1 MKTKI
6 SPKVFQEKLT
16 QAIGLQNSGQID
28 TAQNLF
34 LELLKIDPKS
44 SAVLYSLGAIES
56 SKKNFESAHDYIKK
70 LLAISP
76 KFALGHLAMSIIEF
90 NTGKYQESVG
100 SAKKAISIDPKLEA
114 AKAHLETVEVVL
126 KTQVQSGP
134 SASPELTALTSKG
147 IALQNSGDNLG
158 AQEVMISALALDSK
172 NFVALYTL
180 GIISIALG
188 QNDEAVDY
196 FSRAIEFHPTI
207 AQGYHA
213 KGKLLS
219 DLGRY
224 NEALDCYQAGVKV
237 DPSHPGIYINIA
249 ALLQFLNRHKEALT
263 TLHEASEII
272 PDHVML
278 LEGQG
283 ILLTQFKEFKLAA
296 TMFQR
301 ILEVEPHS
309 KKGNSQLMLCRTH
322 DCDWGDYDEIKARI
336 EQGIQDGSRICAPLT
351 FMGMSADV
359 NLVRLATQGYVNEK
373 FTFTNP
379 ALWNGEQYKHPKK
392 RVAFISSDFRIHPVG
407 YLFISMLE
415 KANKSEFELIG
426 ISIGINDQSELW
438 RRYRCAFDQY
448 LDCQTKTNLEIAKI
462 LRALEVDIVID
473 LSGHTEGERLDVLS
487 YRPCPVQMTYLGF
500 PGTLCL
506 PFVDYLITDPRTV
519 PPEFRSAFSEKILEL
534 EHCYLPRDNS
544 VKPTAKA
551 LPKTEYGLP
560 ENDFVFCSF
569 NHNFKI
575 TPSIFARWMQLLI
588 NVPNSVLWLM
598 KLTKDAQSNLLKT
611 ATALGVGEDR
621 IVFAS
626 RVPSLEDHLARYQHA
641 DLFLDTHPYNGHT
654 TVGDSLLCGVPVVT
668 QRGSSFASRV
678 ASSLLHDVGML
689 DNVCDSEESYFQRAL
704 FLAQH
709 PEELLK
715 SKTHLTEVLKTSWP
729 RSDEEQSR
737 EFFDTLKKIGVH
749 Q

>member
-1 MKTKI
+1 MKTKV

-16 QAIGLQNSGQID
+16 HAIGLQNSGQLD
-28 TAQNLF
+28 NAQAIF
-34 LELLKIDPKS
+34 LELLKSDPKN

-56 SKKNFESAHDYIKK
+56 AKKNFATAHEYIKK
-70 LLAISP
+70 LLALSP

-90 NTGKYQESVG
+90 NTGRYPESVT
-100 SAKKAISIDPKLEA
+100 SAKKAISLDSKLEA
-114 AKAHLETVEVVL
+114 AKSHLNTVEVVL
-126 KTQVQSGP
+126 KTQAENGP
-134 SASPELTALTSKG
+134 ETSPEITALTTKG

-158 AQEVMISALALDSK
+158 AREAMLSALELDSK

-188 QNDEAVDY
+188 QNDEAVHY
-196 FSRAIEFHPTI
+196 FSNSIEFHPKI

-213 KGKLLS
+213 KGKLLT

-224 NEALDCYQAGVKV
+224 NEALECYKEGAKV
-237 DPSHPGIYINIA
+237 DPLHSGIYINIA

-263 TLHEASEII
+263 TLHEASELI
-272 PDHVML
+272 PNHVML

-296 TMFQR
+296 NMFQR
-301 ILEVEPHS
+301 ILEVDPDS
-309 KKGNSQLMLCRTH
+309 PKANSQLMLCRTH
-322 DCDWGDYDEIKARI
+322 DCEWDDYEEIKSRI
-336 EQGIQDGSRICAPLT
+336 EKGLQDGTRICAPLT
-351 FMGMSADV
+351 FMGMSGDV
-359 NLVRLATQGYVNEK
+359 EMVRKATQGYVNEK
-373 FTFTNP
+373 FNFNNTP
-379 ALWNGEQYKHPKK
+379 IWKGEQYKHPKK

-415 KANKSEFELIG
+415 KANKAEFELIG

-438 RRYRCAFDQY
+438 KRYRCAFDQY
-448 LDCQTKTNLEIAKI
+448 LDCQTKTNIEIARI

-519 PPEFRSAFSEKILEL
+519 PVEYRHAFSEKILEL

-544 VKPTAKA
+544 VKPSAQA
-551 LPKTEYGLP
+551 LPKSEYGLP
-560 ENDFVFCSF
+560 EDGFVFCSF

-575 TPSIFARWMQLLI
+575 TPSIFGRWMDLLK
-588 NVPNSVLWLM
+588 NVPNSLLWLM
-598 KLTKDAQSNLLKT
+598 KLTKEAQSNLLK
-611 ATALGVGEDR
+611 AAQAHGVGEDR

-626 RVPSLEDHLARYQHA
+626 RVPKLEDHLARYQHA

-678 ASSLLHDVGML
+678 AGSLLYDVDMMN
-689 DNVCDSEESYFQRAL
+689 NVCDDEQSYYERAL

-709 PEELLK
+709 PEELGK
-715 SKTHLTEVLKTSWP
+715 CKNHLAQVLKTSWP
-729 RSDEEQSR
+729 RSDEDQSK
-737 EFFDTLKKIGVH
+737 EFFDTLKKISL
-749 Q
+749 QS